1 MATEHKLPPLKE
13 NVEIVEVN
21 AVKVSEGDLV
31 QKDQPL
37 MEVQA
42 DKAALEVL
50 SPASGTVAKILVKV
64 GDQVKIGQAYIAIG
78 DGDAAPAKAPAA
90 KPAVAHAPI
99 AQAPSAAAAP
109 AAVAQPAAAPKPAPA
124 LPAGSLP
131 AGRPPLHGGEHG
143 ERAQL

>member
-90 KPAVAHAPI
+90 GPLSKSCTGARLASATWVKPPLDSI
-99 AQAPSAAAAP
+99 R
-109 AAVAQPAAAPKPAPA
+109 K
-124 LPAGSLP
+124 
-131 AGRPPLHGGEHG
+131 RPPGMPAFFNAVSRLS
-143 ERAQL
+143 R